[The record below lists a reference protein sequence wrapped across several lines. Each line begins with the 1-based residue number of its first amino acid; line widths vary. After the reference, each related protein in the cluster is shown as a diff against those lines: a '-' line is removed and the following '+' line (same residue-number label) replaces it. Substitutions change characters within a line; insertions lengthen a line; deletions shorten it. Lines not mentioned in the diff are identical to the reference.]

1 MKTRRSR
8 ARQVALILVA
18 SGGFL
23 APFVLWVWGHLEIV
37 KTGYDI
43 ESLSERMSEL
53 EHENRSLRIERAGL
67 QSLARIEREATK
79 LGLMPLPLER
89 IVVVRPRLGNDS
101 AGGEPIITARTVAP

>member
-8 ARQVALILVA
+8 ARQIALILVA

-43 ESLSERMSEL
+43 ESLNERLDEL
-53 EHENRSLRIERAGL
+53 EHENRSLFLERARL
-67 QSLARIEREATK
+67 QSLPRIEREATK
-79 LGLMPLPLER
+79 LGLAPLPLDR
-89 IVVVRPRLGNDS
+89 IVVVRQRPASDAANP
-101 AGGEPIITARTVAP
+101 APIITARTVAP